1 MTTIVLAI
9 VIGAA
14 FGFVLDRIGATNP
27 GYIISMLRLGNL
39 HLMKTILL
47 AIGVSSLLMFTGLM
61 AGVID
66 PGHLDIK
73 TAYLGVFIGGAL
85 LGVGFAAAGYCPG
98 TGLAAA
104 ATGRKDALFFTAG
117 GLLGA
122 AAYMG
127 HFAWVEG
134 TGVLE
139 SIAGGKTTLGKI
151 GGTDYPA
158 LFESVS
164 GEAIG
169 IVMGL
174 VFIAIALALPARLLG
189 SGSGERDARPTNRT
203 ADAVKR

>member
-9 VIGAA
+9 IIGAA
-14 FGFVLDRIGATNP
+14 FGFALDRVGATNP

-47 AIGVSSLLMFTGLM
+47 AIGVASVVLFTGLLS
-61 AGVID
+61 GLID
-66 PGHLDIK
+66 PGHLSVK
-73 TAYLGVFIGGAL
+73 TAYAGVVIGGAL
-85 LGVGFAAAGYCPG
+85 LGLGFAAAGYCPG

-127 HFAWVEG
+127 SYAWVKG
-134 TGVLE
+134 TGVLDA
-139 SIAGGKTTLGKI
+139 IAGGKTTLGQI
-151 GGTDYPA
+151 AGTDYPA
-158 LFESVS
+158 LVGLIS

-169 IVMGL
+169 IALGAI
-174 VFIAIALALPARLLG
+174 FIMIAFALPDRLRPEQPVG
-189 SGSGERDARPTNRT
+189 AEEAGQPNDAIRL
-203 ADAVKR
+203 

>member
-1 MTTIVLAI
+1 MTTIILAI

-14 FGFVLDRIGATNP
+14 FGFALDRVGATNP

-47 AIGVSSLLMFTGLM
+47 AIGVSSVVLFAGLL

-66 PGHLDIK
+66 PGHLSVK
-73 TAYLGVFIGGAL
+73 TAYAGVIIGGAL
-85 LGVGFAAAGYCPG
+85 LGLGFAAAGYCPG

-127 HFAWVEG
+127 SYAWVKG
-134 TGVLE
+134 TGVLD
-139 SIAGGKTTLGKI
+139 SIAGGTFEITAASGIFPDGSMFAFPSSDHAPPPRPFAPPLP
-151 GGTDYPA
+151 GG
-158 LFESVS
+158 
-164 GEAIG
+164 
-169 IVMGL
+169 
-174 VFIAIALALPARLLG
+174 LPRGRRSLQ
-189 SGSGERDARPTNRT
+189 EREEVRKLENYYVGTQSS
-203 ADAVKR
+203 